1 MVPHKKGM
9 PCKERSMSRENQD
22 LFNCFEHFGS
32 VQILIDGHK
41 LGFLLFLLI
50 DSLFTG
56 M

>member
-1 MVPHKKGM
+1 MAPHKKGM
-9 PCKERSMSRENQD
+9 PCKERSMSRENQN

-32 VQILIDGHK
+32 VQKIDRHK